1 MNILLNVSHS
11 ELSLLRAGLDGL
23 SSGTMDVV
31 PDLDALMAHQILSS
45 SITMALG
52 FHRAHYYSKQFE

>member
-23 SSGTMDVV
+23 SSGTLDVV

-45 SITMALG
+45 NSIPWLWASTEL
-52 FHRAHYYSKQFE
+52 YYYQSK